1 MSDIAIQAERLSKHY
16 RIVDSGYVHNTL
28 RDHIVYGVRSLFQ
41 RNGGNKKASSII
53 WALQDVSVEVK
64 RGEVV
69 GLIGRNGAGK
79 STLLKILSRITEPTS
94 GQATIY
100 GRMGSL
106 LEVGT
111 GFHWELTGRENV
123 YLSGAILGMTK
134 RETDRKFDEI
144 VSFAEIEKFID
155 TPVKR
160 YSSGMYMR
168 LAFAVAAHLET
179 EILLVDEVLAVG
191 DAAFQKKCLGQMEEA
206 ATKQGRT
213 VVLVSHNMAVIENRC
228 QRVIWLADGRI
239 ADDGPPQKVIAGY
252 LASLSGLSSVSI
264 AERTDRGGLG
274 QIRAVALELLDSH
287 GNPVNYPRSGQE
299 LVFRL
304 HYRCDGDKLYRNC
317 VVSVGVRQNES
328 LYFHL
333 STDLVDNRQLDLRG
347 SGYVDLV
354 VPELPLSASE
364 YDLSA
369 YIQASGEAQDWL
381 MRAAHISVVDGDFY
395 GTGRNCR
402 PGWQGRAVL
411 VKHWWRQGNEAASQK
426 DI

>member
-1 MSDIAIQAERLSKHY
+1 MSDIAIQADCLSKVY
-16 RIVDSGYVHNTL
+16 QIGVAQRLHNTL
-28 RDHIVYGVRSLFQ
+28 RDQIVHGLGGLFQ
-41 RNGGNKKASSII
+41 RNGQKRVDDREF
-53 WALQDVSVEVK
+53 WALKDVSFEVR
-64 RGEVV
+64 RGEVI
-69 GLIGRNGAGK
+69 GIIGRNGAGK

-94 GQATIY
+94 GQARIY
-100 GRMGSL
+100 GRVGSL

-111 GFHWELTGRENV
+111 GFHGELTGRDNV

-144 VSFAEIEKFID
+144 VSFAEIEKFVD

-206 ATKQGRT
+206 ANKQGRT

-228 QRVIWLADGRI
+228 QRVIWIANGRV
-239 ADDGPPQKVIAGY
+239 AHDGPPQEGIAGY
-252 LASLSGLSSVSI
+252 LASLSGLSRMSI
-264 AERTDRGGLG
+264 AERADRTGLG
-274 QIRAVALELLDSH
+274 QIRAVALELLDNQ
-287 GNPVNYPRSGQE
+287 GNPVTYPKSGQE

-304 HYRCDGDKLYRNC
+304 HYRCDGDKVYRNC
-317 VVSVGVRQNES
+317 VVSLVVRQNEGI
-328 LYFHL
+328 YFNL

-347 SGYVDLV
+347 SDYVDLV

-364 YDLSA
+364 YDLSS
-369 YIQASGEAQDWL
+369 YIQAGGEVQDWL
-381 MRAAHISVVDGDFY
+381 LGAASMSVVDGDFY
-395 GTGRNCR
+395 GTGRNYR
-402 PGWQGRAVL
+402 PGWRGRTVL
-411 VKHWWRQGNEAASQK
+411 VKHWWSQGNGAAFEEG
-426 DI
+426 I